1 MSGEV
6 LMFPH
11 CGHNPQDTADQEA
24 VLGLEARITAKNGPP
39 RIKLVPPQSKSQI
52 SPEQTEPARSSG
64 GLPAIPMAGGR
75 STPRGR
81 RRLFP
86 NHHSPRRRP

>member
-6 LMFPH
+6 LLFPGLSH
-11 CGHNPQDTADQEA
+11 RPDDIADQEA
-24 VLGLEARITAKNGPP
+24 VIGCRARITAKNGPP
-39 RIKLVPPQSKSQI
+39 RIKLVAPQSKSQI
-52 SPEQTEPARSSG
+52 SPGQTEPARSSG